1 MISNNYPTSNSSV
14 SQGVPDAVSEVQI
27 KSKDLASTPTVNT
40 DKNTIYKST
49 EESEVSL
56 MSSRQ
61 LQSHIYL
68 RSIVEHLKLE
78 MPNGNFPLTEKLS
91 AKLSDNI
98 TLSTPSRNIAPPSM
112 PEGENTVDAKAA
124 VEESV
129 ALFDFEAV
137 TKEVMLFVSSA
148 LSNAKARGSNDE
160 ELKFMFEQAHVGV
173 GMGIDEAVEELQD
186 FSLMNDGIMSGIDK
200 SRVQI
205 TEALEELQQSYFPEE
220 QEEIA

>member
-1 MISNNYPTSNSSV
+1 MISNNYTTGYSTASASSKNAAELQVKSN
-14 SQGVPDAVSEVQI
+14 
-27 KSKDLASTPTVNT
+27 DLASTSTGNA
-40 DKNTIYKST
+40 DKNTIGKNAG
-49 EESEVSL
+49 ESEVSL

-78 MPNGNFPLTEKLS
+78 MPNNVFPSNSKLS
-91 AKLSDNI
+91 ESISLPASSSNLAH
-98 TLSTPSRNIAPPSM
+98 PSA
-112 PEGENTVDAKAA
+112 PEGATTA
-124 VEESV
+124 EEKGPIESDM

-137 TKEVMLFVSSA
+137 TKEVMSFVSSA
-148 LSNAKARGSNDE
+148 LSNAKERGSSDE

-173 GMGIDEAVEELQD
+173 GMGIDEAVEELEE
-186 FSLMNDGIMSGIDK
+186 FSLMNDDIMTGIEK

-205 TEALEELQQSYFPEE
+205 TEALEKLHQSYFPDE